1 VERFHVERS
10 GPRERLAALA
20 VRHELPRAAPEQLW
34 TILEAVADEP
44 ASITSVRDPREGVE
58 VHVADSLAAL
68 DLDVVRQAR
77 RIADLGSGAG
87 FPGLVLAVARP
98 EARVALVES
107 VGRKCAF
114 LDRAAAAAGLRNVEV
129 VPARAEAW
137 EDGLGV
143 HDLVTARA
151 LGPLNVLVEYA
162 APLLAEEG
170 HLVAWKGRPDG
181 DEEAEGVAAA
191 AILGMSEPA
200 VRPVEAPVGADHRSL
215 YLSVK
220 VRPTPNGFPRRTGMA
235 RKRPLGRS
243 TRA

>member
-1 VERFHVERS
+1 MERFHVERS
-10 GPRERLAALA
+10 DPRERLAALA
-20 VRHELPRAAPEQLW
+20 VRHGLPRAAPQQLW

-58 VHVADSLAAL
+58 AHVADSLAAL
-68 DLDVVRQAR
+68 DLAVVRQAR

-87 FPGLVLAVARP
+87 FPGLVLAVAMP

-137 EDGLGV
+137 ADGLEV

-151 LGPLNVLVEYA
+151 LAPLNVLV
-162 APLLAEEG
+162 LLAT
-170 HLVAWKGRPDG
+170 A
-181 DEEAEGVAAA
+181 
-191 AILGMSEPA
+191 
-200 VRPVEAPVGADHRSL
+200 
-215 YLSVK
+215 
-220 VRPTPNGFPRRTGMA
+220 
-235 RKRPLGRS
+235 
-243 TRA
+243 